1 VVRADQLST
10 KQQHFVDC
18 DHTKLLFKLARVM
31 SSSSRRSYGSSSS
44 VGGPDVSLQARYDP
58 IMVTV
63 IEWYVDYETQKD
75 VHGYTDGDFRKPY
88 TVSESRY
95 S

>member
-1 VVRADQLST
+1 
-10 KQQHFVDC
+10 
-18 DHTKLLFKLARVM
+18 
-31 SSSSRRSYGSSSS
+31 
-44 VGGPDVSLQARYDP
+44 
-58 IMVTV
+58 MVTV